1 MPIILIDSLISISV
15 PINKNC
21 QHANTIL
28 SGFSGLSNDQCNLKL
43 SNKVCCA
50 LVNFQSIQTKSHQV
64 KDYIIDHDIDIF
76 FITET
81 WVHDNLRDALI
92 LSAATPPGF
101 TYLSFPRLNRRGGG
115 IAVFHW
121 KCLKINLLMEHHS
134 DACEAVEL
142 VVKLGSNHLNVV
154 IVYRAPSLSFPLFLN
169 LMRDIF
175 GHLVTS
181 SQRRLLCV
189 GDFNIHMDNEHEHN
203 TKVFKSL
210 LDEFGLK
217 QHVNVPTHKFG
228 HILDLVITDQ
238 AYPNL
243 LLSNG
248 PLIEGYVESDHVPL
262 RFHISWMKPAK
273 PSKSI
278 NYRRWKT
285 LNKEAFNADLR
296 AACLTYDLA
305 CDTNALVKFYNTLNA
320 VLEKHLP
327 LKHKVVTEH
336 ANCPY
341 YNDII
346 RSCKTE
352 RRRLE
357 RRWRR
362 TQAQNDRQNY
372 VNKCKEIND
381 LLSKAKADYYKYSW
395 LIVAMIIKL
404 FSRLSMSYCIEMQV
418 KFSLMLQGCNLISLK
433 RLMTSLLIKLT
444 W

>member
-1 MPIILIDSLISISV
+1 
-15 PINKNC
+15 
-21 QHANTIL
+21 
-28 SGFSGLSNDQCNLKL
+28 
-43 SNKVCCA
+43 
-50 LVNFQSIQTKSHQV
+50 
-64 KDYIIDHDIDIF
+64 
-76 FITET
+76 
-81 WVHDNLRDALI
+81 
-92 LSAATPPGF
+92 
-101 TYLSFPRLNRRGGG
+101 
-115 IAVFHW
+115 
-121 KCLKINLLMEHHS
+121 MEHHS
-134 DACEAVEL
+134 DACDTVEL

-154 IVYRAPSLSFPLFLN
+154 VVYRAPSLSFPLFLN

-189 GDFNIHMDNEHEHN
+189 GDFNIQMDNEHDHK
-203 TKVFKSL
+203 TKAFKSL

-243 LLSNG
+243 LLANG

-278 NYRRWKT
+278 KYRRWKT

-305 CDTNALVKFYNTLNA
+305 CDTNALVKFYDNTLNA

-327 LKHKVVTEH
+327 LKQKVVTEH

-357 RRWRR
+357 RHWRR
-362 TQAQNDRQNY
+362 TQAPNDRQNY

-381 LLSKAKADYYKYSW
+381 LLSKAKADYYKT
-395 LIVAMIIKL
+395 KL
-404 FSRLSMSYCIEMQV
+404 CQQM
-418 KFSLMLQGCNLISLK
+418 
-433 RLMTSLLIKLT
+433 
-444 W
+444 